1 MLLQGLLKYILYT
14 SRYPSIGFI
23 CLPTSG
29 VKGVAALYEAFQVGG
44 GGGGGGGGGRWGVC
58 CHFTGLF

>member
-23 CLPTSG
+23 CFPTSG

-44 GGGGGGGGGRWGVC
+44 GGGGGGQWGVC